1 MLSVR
6 LKNNFSIVPLN
17 EQWLEII
24 IKADDAGIGIWQ
36 IKELK
41 GPKLRY
47 SASGFLHKSN
57 LYG

>member
-24 IKADDAGIGIWQ
+24 IKDDDAGIVI
-36 IKELK
+36 
-41 GPKLRY
+41 
-47 SASGFLHKSN
+47 
-57 LYG
+57 